1 MSAVRHRARLD
12 VSHPRRRH
20 PRAVRRPQFRNP
32 ASALPVGRLSPRRAP
47 FMIPRFSHALRSLKR
62 APLFSVTVILALT
75 IGLGS
80 AAAIFAIV
88 NGVLLRP
95 LPYGHPDRLVG
106 VWHDMPSLSMHHAP
120 QTPGTYFTYKRL
132 AKSL

>member
-12 VSHPRRRH
+12 VSHPRRRQSESR
-20 PRAVRRPQFRNP
+20 PPSAVQKPSLCPSRKAPE
-32 ASALPVGRLSPRRAP
+32 STRRAP

-62 APLFSVTVILALT
+62 APLFSVTVILALA

-106 VWHDMPSLSMHHAP
+106 VWHDMP
-120 QTPGTYFTYKRL
+120 
-132 AKSL
+132 

>member
-1 MSAVRHRARLD
+1 
-12 VSHPRRRH
+12 
-20 PRAVRRPQFRNP
+20 
-32 ASALPVGRLSPRRAP
+32 
-47 FMIPRFSHALRSLKR
+47 MIPRFSHAFRSLKR
-62 APLFSVTVILALT
+62 APLFTITVILALT

-106 VWHDMPSLSMHHAP
+106 AWHDMPALSMHHAP
-120 QTPGTYFTYKRL
+120 VAVWARAWIEILRTL
-132 AKSL
+132 AAWTLKPKWRSMLGHRDAMWRGMTDFLRHRWGQMPADVGRA